1 MIIIFYNMVIF
12 QVKKIMKYLEKLEG
26 CLCLASSFLYNATGK
41 EVESVMGYC
50 TAVVLHKFYCTD
62 FIGLSKNVNAGQNKA
77 EINEVE
83 VKGKKIHKDTEI
95 LHIKILNNNILTC
108 NISRIFLVICLP
120 LKYASL

>member
-1 MIIIFYNMVIF
+1 M
-12 QVKKIMKYLEKLEG
+12 
-26 CLCLASSFLYNATGK
+26 CLASSFLYSATGK

-83 VKGKKIHKDTEI
+83 VKGKKILKDTEI

-108 NISRIFLVICLP
+108 DISRIFLVICLQ
-120 LKYASL
+120 LKYTSLWMKNQ

>member
-1 MIIIFYNMVIF
+1 
-12 QVKKIMKYLEKLEG
+12 MKYYLNNIWRKLEG
-26 CLCLASSFLYNATGK
+26 CLYLASSFLYSANGK

-83 VKGKKIHKDTEI
+83 VKGKKKTQRYR
-95 LHIKILNNNILTC
+95 NI
-108 NISRIFLVICLP
+108 
-120 LKYASL
+120 AH

>member
-1 MIIIFYNMVIF
+1 
-12 QVKKIMKYLEKLEG
+12 MKQIWRKLEG
-26 CLCLASSFLYNATGK
+26 CLYLASSFLYSATGK

-83 VKGKKIHKDTEI
+83 VKGKKKYS
-95 LHIKILNNNILTC
+95 KIQKYCT
-108 NISRIFLVICLP
+108 
-120 LKYASL
+120 LKYSITTYLHATSAGFFW